1 MKLSS
6 KYLYQILSDKTS
18 GSSDLVAK
26 LNNYVKVNPGNK
38 LELEKIIELANKHL
52 SSFQIINSYIKSL
65 QKLLKR
71 NDTKAI
77 INFSESFENELKNK
91 YSRLYKN
98 AKIYLNKFNFILTF
112 SNSRTI
118 AEVFKLWKN
127 DNPTLKVV
135 IPESRPKNEGRLLA
149 GKLLKI
155 NFKVDFI
162 TGLSIANFMD
172 KIDAVIIGADK
183 VLKNR
188 NVINKTGSKSIAI
201 LCRYYNK
208 PFIVLATKD
217 KICRNNRFKQTDQ
230 NLDEIWKYRNH
241 RLKIHNRYFELVEND
256 LITRIFTD

>member
-26 LNNYVKVNPGNK
+26 LNNYVKVNSGNK
-38 LELEKIIELANKHL
+38 LELEKIIELSDKHL

-98 AKIYLNKFNFILTF
+98 AKIYLNEFNFILTL
-112 SNSRTI
+112 SNSSTI

-127 DNPTLKVV
+127 DNPTLKIV
-135 IPESRPKNEGRLLA
+135 IPESRPKNEGKLLA

-162 TGLSIANFMD
+162 TDLSIANFMD

-201 LCRYYNK
+201 LCSYYNK

-217 KICRNNRFKQTDQ
+217 KICRNNRFKQMDQ
-230 NLDEIWKYRNH
+230 NLDEIWKHRNH

-256 LITRIFTD
+256 LITKIFTD